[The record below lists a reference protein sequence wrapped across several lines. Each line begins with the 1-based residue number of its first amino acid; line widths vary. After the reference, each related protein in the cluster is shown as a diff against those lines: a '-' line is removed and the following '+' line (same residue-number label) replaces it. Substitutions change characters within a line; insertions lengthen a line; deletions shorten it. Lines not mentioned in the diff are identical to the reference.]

1 MKNYTPS
8 LSELGT
14 RLEKL
19 ERQNRRLKGL
29 GLVFLLIVLSGL
41 LLAQASHKP
50 AHAAPASGHQSSL
63 TTPSS
68 CTAPGVT

>member
-8 LSELGT
+8 LSELEA

-29 GLVFLLIVLSGL
+29 GLGFLLIVLSGL
-41 LLAQASHKP
+41 VLAQTSHKP
-50 AHAAPASGHQSSL
+50 AHAAPASARL
-63 TTPSS
+63 TL
-68 CTAPGVT
+68 APASGGLIAG